1 MDERERFKFG
11 NPDQKGLMIRR
22 SERPIEKAEINS
34 DIRNFI
40 YEKLPN
46 KEEFLCNFNF
56 EMEFVCYDT
65 SEVIIKIRIKFRG
78 GIDEF
83 ELKLTGSDVK
93 KFIDLIDSAQ
103 L

>member
-40 YEKLPN
+40 YESN
-46 KEEFLCNFNF
+46 CW
-56 EMEFVCYDT
+56 
-65 SEVIIKIRIKFRG
+65 SWQSRGKIC
-78 GIDEF
+78 
-83 ELKLTGSDVK
+83 
-93 KFIDLIDSAQ
+93 AYQ
-103 L
+103 A